1 VTSLDSIPQWNLKGL
16 AGGSAMK
23 TFLATTLTE
32 TAIAQDKRRFQ
43 LIFVDATGEPCAIS
57 IPSALAADLVPVL
70 ESIAALNPGCA
81 GAAEMTRLPKTCSV
95 GHATGERM
103 VLLRFDDEAPYAIEL
118 EVAQALAEQIQ
129 EQSCELSETARPA
142 LH

>member
-1 VTSLDSIPQWNLKGL
+1 MLLRSPRRRSRR
-16 AGGSAMK
+16 
-23 TFLATTLTE
+23 
-32 TAIAQDKRRFQ
+32 DKCRFQ
-43 LIFVDATGEPCAIS
+43 LTFIDAKGEACALS

-70 ESIAALNPGCA
+70 ESIAALAPRASGV
-81 GAAEMTRLPKTCSV
+81 AEMTRLPKTCSV

-118 EVAQALAEQIQ
+118 EVAQALAEQLQ
-129 EQSCELSETARPA
+129 EQSSELCEAVRPS

>member
-1 VTSLDSIPQWNLKGL
+1 
-16 AGGSAMK
+16 MK
-23 TFLATTLTE
+23 TFLSTTLTE
-32 TAIAQDKRRFQ
+32 TAISQDKRRFQ
-43 LIFVDATGEPCAIS
+43 LTFVNAGGETCEVS

-70 ESIAALNPGCA
+70 ESIAALSPRPA
-81 GAAEMTRLPKTCSV
+81 GSAEMTRVPKTCSV

-129 EQSCELSETARPA
+129 EQGSEISEGPRPA

>member
-1 VTSLDSIPQWNLKGL
+1 
-16 AGGSAMK
+16 MK

-32 TAIAQDKRRFQ
+32 TAISQDKRRFQ
-43 LIFVDATGEPCAIS
+43 LTFVDSAGETYALS

-70 ESIAALNPGCA
+70 ESIAALAPRAA
-81 GAAEMTRLPKTCSV
+81 GVAEMTRLPRTCSV

-129 EQSCELSETARPA
+129 EQSSEMSEAARPV

>member
-1 VTSLDSIPQWNLKGL
+1 MDCERLDWGV
-16 AGGSAMK
+16 GMK
-23 TFLATTLTE
+23 TFVATTLTE
-32 TAIAQDKRRFQ
+32 TAISQDKRRFQ
-43 LIFVDATGEPCAIS
+43 LTFVDSKGESYAVS
-57 IPSALAADLVPVL
+57 IPSALAGDLVPVL
-70 ESIAALNPGCA
+70 ESIAALAPRAA
-81 GAAEMTRLPKTCSV
+81 GTAEMTRLPKTCSV

-129 EQSCELSETARPA
+129 EQSTEICEGPRPA

>member
-1 VTSLDSIPQWNLKGL
+1 
-16 AGGSAMK
+16 MK

-32 TAIAQDKRRFQ
+32 TGITQDKRRFQ
-43 LIFVDATGEPCAIS
+43 LTFIDAKGEEYAIS

-70 ESIAALNPGCA
+70 ESIAALTTRATGT
-81 GAAEMTRLPKTCSV
+81 AEMTRLPKTCSV

-118 EVAQALAEQIQ
+118 EVAQALAEQLQ
-129 EQSCELSETARPA
+129 EQSTELDEAARPA

>member
-1 VTSLDSIPQWNLKGL
+1 
-16 AGGSAMK
+16 MK
-23 TFLATTLTE
+23 MFLATTLTE
-32 TAIAQDKRRFQ
+32 TAISQDKRRFQ
-43 LIFVDATGEPCAIS
+43 LTFIDSDGEVCALS

-70 ESIAALNPGCA
+70 ESIAALAPRSSHS
-81 GAAEMTRLPKTCSV
+81 AEMTRLPKTCSV

-118 EVAQALAEQIQ
+118 EVAQTLGEQLQ
-129 EQSCELSETARPA
+129 EQSSALSESVSPA

>member
-1 VTSLDSIPQWNLKGL
+1 
-16 AGGSAMK
+16 MK

-32 TAIAQDKRRFQ
+32 TAISQDKRRFQ
-43 LIFVDATGEPCAIS
+43 LTFVDSTGEAYALS

-70 ESIAALNPGCA
+70 ESVAALSPRA
-81 GAAEMTRLPKTCSV
+81 GGTAEMTRLPKTCSV

-129 EQSCELSETARPA
+129 EQSSEISEAARPV

>member
-1 VTSLDSIPQWNLKGL
+1 MDCERLDWGV
-16 AGGSAMK
+16 GMK
-23 TFLATTLTE
+23 TFVATTLTE
-32 TAIAQDKRRFQ
+32 TAISQDKRRFQ
-43 LIFVDATGEPCAIS
+43 LTFVDSKGETCAVS
-57 IPSALAADLVPVL
+57 IPSALAGDLVPVL
-70 ESIAALNPGCA
+70 ESIAALAPRAA
-81 GAAEMTRLPKTCSV
+81 GTAEMTRLPKTCSV

-129 EQSCELSETARPA
+129 EQSTEICEGPRPA

>member
-1 VTSLDSIPQWNLKGL
+1 
-16 AGGSAMK
+16 MK

-32 TAIAQDKRRFQ
+32 TAVAQDKRRFQ
-43 LIFVDATGEPCAIS
+43 LTFIDADGKECALS

-70 ESIAALNPGCA
+70 ESIAAMAPRPG
-81 GAAEMTRLPKTCSV
+81 GPSEMTRLPKTCSV

-118 EVAQALAEQIQ
+118 EVAQALAEQLQ
-129 EQSCELSETARPA
+129 VQSVELSESARPV